1 VSTTATLVLTYGVTL
16 VVSVFALGL
25 DAFGRRSAGLVVA
38 AAGLCLSAVAGL
50 AAGILDTQ
58 AVTVGPIGVG
68 GPASMVYGVIALVG
82 AAALVGG
89 FDSLRVRPSGAST
102 AALVGFAVAA
112 GGGTAAALDLTT
124 VLLLIETLALASYAL
139 VAGART
145 ARAGES
151 ALKYF
156 VQGAVAT
163 GLFLFGMAVLVGLF
177 DPSGQYAGLDLAG
190 ALTSEALRMPALV
203 GSGLVMSAF
212 LFKMGAFPF
221 HSWAPDAYETA
232 PVESAAFLAAGPK
245 LAAIAAASIFV
256 TVVSAGS
263 SSPEPLILVAGVAV
277 LSILVGSVAALRQ
290 RDYRRLLAY
299 AGIAQAGYALIAIAL
314 PMAPLAVFFGSTY
327 ALAATGTFL
336 AAAAFARIRP
346 DWDGSVAGL
355 AGLGRRAPLLS
366 GAVAILLISLAGI
379 PPFLGFWA
387 KLIVFA
393 TALTAALGAAQSG
406 SVYPWVLGG
415 AVAVGILGSVI
426 SLGYYG
432 AILRSLYFDSYDGAA
447 DGERE
452 VGGSGGSAT
461 FVVVALA
468 LVVVVLSVLP
478 LVLGPTAVF
487 DFFIA
492 S

>member
-1 VSTTATLVLTYGVTL
+1 MNTTATLVLTYGVTL
-16 VVSVFALGL
+16 LASLLALGL
-25 DAFGRRSAGLVVA
+25 DAFGRRF
-38 AAGLCLSAVAGL
+38 AGL
-50 AAGILDTQ
+50 AVVACGLGVSAIAGVAAGVLDTQ

-82 AAALVGG
+82 AAAVTGG
-89 FDSLRVRPSGAST
+89 FDSLRTRASGGST

-163 GLFLFGMAVLVGLF
+163 ALFLFGMAVLVGLF
-177 DPSGQYAGLDLAG
+177 DPTGQYAGLGLAG
-190 ALTSEALRMPALV
+190 ALASDALRMPALV

-232 PVESAAFLAAGPK
+232 PIESAAFLAAGPK

-256 TVVSAGS
+256 TVVSAGADS
-263 SSPEPLILVAGVAV
+263 TELLILVACVAV
-277 LSILVGSVAALRQ
+277 SSILVGSVAALRQ
-290 RDYRRLLAY
+290 RNYRRLLAY

-336 AAAAFARIRP
+336 AAAAFARVRP
-346 DWDGSVAGL
+346 EWDGSIAGL

-366 GAVAILLISLAGI
+366 GAVAVLLLSLAGL

-393 TALTAALGAAQSG
+393 TALTAAFGSAAGRFGVLMGAG
-406 SVYPWVLGG
+406 CRGRRGYPR
-415 AVAVGILGSVI
+415 VGDLPG
-426 SLGYYG
+426 L
-432 AILRSLYFDSYDGAA
+432 LRSDSAQ
-447 DGERE
+447 
-452 VGGSGGSAT
+452 
-461 FVVVALA
+461 
-468 LVVVVLSVLP
+468 P
-478 LVLGPTAVF
+478 LLRQLRWVC
-487 DFFIA
+487 
-492 S
+492 